1 MDRFLIIRTSSLGD
15 IIHGLPVAAA
25 IKTHLPASRVSWLV
39 EERFKDLF
47 SKPQFAHFNT
57 YLTGLIISA
66 NKTVQGI
73 NDNFIDRKDQSALNH
88 FITDSE
94 WDEQVVNKRRIE
106 LIKEHVEDIPDKD
119 ALLVID
125 DTLSHKSGTKIEEV
139 GTFFDHTTSGYS
151 LGHQVVSSLLSA
163 KDNRFPLD
171 LRVYKKHKE
180 GDQGFKTKIE
190 LAHDLIKAAYENKV
204 RFSCVVF
211 DSWFL
216 AHKLVRYIVSLKKYW
231 ISQLKTNRIIRMNT
245 GNISVSEF
253 VQSLTQDQFKKIKIK
268 EQFVYG
274 YAQTVTISKLGK
286 VKLVVFYE
294 TEDFSDE
301 ATVLGS
307 NAHVWTPDK
316 VIFSYKQ
323 RWSIETFYKDS
334 KINLGFEDYEMRKL
348 KGIIKHWYLVFAA
361 YTLLHLSTQDK
372 NLMTWFNAQF
382 NTIGDRCR
390 YAASETI
397 QHFVLWIIRMHH
409 QLKDEEKVVS
419 LVFNPKA
426 KVRFTFSS

>member
-1 MDRFLIIRTSSLGD
+1 MVTSF
-15 IIHGLPVAAA
+15 A
-25 IKTHLPASRVSWLV
+25 
-39 EERFKDLF
+39 ERFKDLF
-47 SKPQFAHFNT
+47 TKPQFAHFCT

-88 FITDSE
+88 FVTDSE
-94 WDEQVVNKRRIE
+94 WDEQTVNKRRIE
-106 LIKEHVEDIPDKD
+106 LIKEHVKDIPDKD
-119 ALLVID
+119 ALLIID
-125 DTLSHKSGTKIEEV
+125 DTLSHKTGAKIEEV
-139 GTFFDHTTSGYS
+139 GIFYDHTTSGYS
-151 LGHQVVSSLLSA
+151 LGHQVVSSLLA
-163 KDNRFPLD
+163 AQDNRFPLD
-171 LRVYKKHKE
+171 FQVYKKRKE
-180 GDQGFKTKIE
+180 GDTSFKTKIE
-190 LAHDLIKAAYENKV
+190 IAHDLIRAAYENKL

-216 AHKLVRYIVSLKKYW
+216 AQKLVRYIVSLKKYW
-231 ISQLKTNRIIRMNT
+231 ISQLKTNRVIRMNT
-245 GNISVSEF
+245 GNIPVKKF
-253 VQSLTQDQFKKIKIK
+253 VQSLSQDQFQKIKIK
-268 EQFVYG
+268 EQSFWV

-348 KGIIKHWYLVFAA
+348 KGIIKHWHLVFAA

-372 NLMTWFNAQF
+372 NLMKWFNAQF
-382 NTIGDRCR
+382 KTIGDRRR

-419 LVFNPKA
+419 LVFNSKA
-426 KVRFTFSS
+426 KIRFRFSS